1 MATCDQLNHA
11 CPGHC
16 WQMRLQVKYKFSH
29 KSHKRLERYNEIEL
43 PISQVVNYGFKCPQM
58 FGKLGNSDIKS
69 CHNCDLLVL
78 FQVLARCHKL
88 PASPEVWV
96 WLTQLSWAG
105 VDSRR
110 LTSRLHVMWAQTLPP
125 HNSFPVL
132 GCECRTI
139 SNMHKVDSSRRWH

>member
-1 MATCDQLNHA
+1 MLALATVDKWDYKKNIIS
-11 CPGHC
+11 
-16 WQMRLQVKYKFSH
+16 VKY
-29 KSHKRLERYNEIEL
+29 HKRLEEYNGIES
-43 PISQVVNYGFKCPQM
+43 PISLSTMVSNVLNC
-58 FGKLGNSDIKS
+58 LGNWGIVTS